1 MLVIIWSYIKIERRT
16 TTTIISER
24 VYRVIYNNEGEK
36 KTKKENCYFFDN
48 NDKKIQSG
56 VRTELFVLESSYILY
71 ATTQQKKRD
80 LHAAL
85 EVLRAELLAV
95 TLYISHPDRTHTQR
109 FNHT

>member
-24 VYRVIYNNEGEK
+24 VYRVIYDNEGEK

-56 VRTELFVLESSYILY
+56 VQSCLFWKVAIFCMQQRNKKN
-71 ATTQQKKRD
+71 ATYMPHLKYCEQ
-80 LHAAL
+80 
-85 EVLRAELLAV
+85 
-95 TLYISHPDRTHTQR
+95 
-109 FNHT
+109 NC

>member
-24 VYRVIYNNEGEK
+24 ANRVIYNNEGEK

-56 VRTELFVLESSYILY
+56 VQSCLFWKVAILY
-71 ATTQQKKRD
+71 ATTQHKKRD
-80 LHAAL
+80 TGATTYMPRLKYC
-85 EVLRAELLAV
+85 E
-95 TLYISHPDRTHTQR
+95 Q
-109 FNHT
+109 NC